1 MLFIDQGLYMTIINP
16 VVVVKGVVLSVQ
28 WLDRCCFTA
37 SNVFSCHASSS
48 PPIKI
53 FSERASVFIIA

>member
-16 VVVVKGVVLSVQ
+16 VIVVKGVVLSVQ
-28 WLDRCCFTA
+28 WLDRCSFTA
-37 SNVFSCHASSS
+37 FNVFSCHASS

-53 FSERASVFIIA
+53 FCERASVFIIA